1 MRVPPAQIEVR
12 HRGRAVVPIRGLALA
27 AALVLAGVGDGG
39 AHGLLERAEPR
50 AGSTA
55 RVPPRVVRL
64 WFAGAIEPG
73 YSRIEVFDA
82 NGNRADMNDSAVDP
96 ASRTLLT
103 VSLPALPAGRYR
115 VVWRVLS
122 IDSHLTDGELTFS
135 VAP

>member
-1 MRVPPAQIEVR
+1 ML
-12 HRGRAVVPIRGLALA
+12 AVVS
-27 AALVLAGVGDGG
+27 DGA

-64 WFAGAIEPG
+64 WFAGAIEAG

-82 NGNRADMNDSAVDP
+82 SGARIDLDDSDVDAVG
-96 ASRTLLT
+96 RTQMT
-103 VSLPALPAGRYR
+103 VSLPALLPGRYR
-115 VVWRVLS
+115 VRWRVLS
-122 IDSHLTDGELTFS
+122 VDSHLTDGELTFT